1 MCEVVTTIVRT
12 IFRRLLLPPIIIT
25 LTLIEWCGI
34 FLTGIINTI
43 INLIAILLMLA
54 AGLTT
59 LMGLS
64 NGIQCIRMIATA
76 FGAVIISNLMV
87 SIVSVIG
94 AAKAVLMKLL

>member
-1 MCEVVTTIVRT
+1 MCEVLTTIVKT
-12 IFRRLLLPPIIIT
+12 LLRKMLLIPIIIT

-87 SIVSVIG
+87 YIVSVIG
-94 AAKAVLMKLL
+94 AARTVLMKLM